1 MNAATEAR
9 ISELDRTVD
18 ALKPTLSLAEELF
31 GIADVLHEQATLR
44 NALAD
49 STTADDSRRAMAAAL
64 FGGKLSETATSIIGE
79 AAGLRWGIGSRL
91 TDAINRQGLRVLFGT
106 AQAAQALDQV
116 ESELFHLN
124 RAVAADTELRQALD
138 NRNAPLAARLT
149 LLSDLLSTKA
159 DPVTL
164 ALAQRAVAASQRS
177 FEATTE
183 EYLRLAAAIRE
194 RAIATVTVAQP
205 LTAAQTKKLR
215 EILVRKLDR
224 EVNLQIVIDPSVL
237 GGARVKVGDE
247 VIEGTVAA
255 RLAAAQQ
262 QLTQ

>member
-9 ISELDRTVD
+9 VSELDRTVD
-18 ALKPTLSLAEELF
+18 ALKPSAELAEELF
-31 GIADVLHEQATLR
+31 GIADVLREQAALR

-49 STTADDSRRAMAAAL
+49 STTADDSRRAMATAL
-64 FGGKLSETATSIIGE
+64 FGGKLSDTAISVITD
-79 AAGLRWGIGSRL
+79 AAGLRWGAGSRL

-106 AQAAQALDQV
+106 AQAAKALDQV

-124 RAVAADTELRQALD
+124 RAVAADTDLRQALD
-138 NRNAPLAARLT
+138 NRNVPLAVRMT
-149 LLSDLLSTKA
+149 LLSDLLSAKVN
-159 DPVTL
+159 PVTL
-164 ALAQRAVAASQRS
+164 VLAQRAVAASQRT
-177 FEATTE
+177 FEVTTE

-205 LTAAQTKKLR
+205 LTATQAKKLR

>member
-31 GIADVLHEQATLR
+31 GIADVLAEQAALR

-64 FGGKLSETATSIIGE
+64 FGGKLSDTAASIIGE
-79 AAGLRWGIGSRL
+79 AAALRWGTGSRL
-91 TDAINRQGLRVLFGT
+91 TEAINRQGLRVLFGT
-106 AQAAQALDQV
+106 AQVAKSLDQV
-116 ESELFHLN
+116 ESELFHVN
-124 RAVAADTELRQALD
+124 RSVAADNELRQALD
-138 NRNAPLAARLT
+138 NRNAPLTARLT

-164 ALAQRAVAASQRS
+164 ALAQRAVVASQRS
-177 FEATTE
+177 FEVTTE

-215 EILVRKLDR
+215 EILVRKLNR